1 MVKSKA
7 RLCSDP
13 LLSERY
19 IAEIQKA
26 LPRPETTIYPYE
38 PVIVDGTT
46 AYLAGQIGKQDGG
59 LAHVGVVGQELSVSE
74 GASSARICAQ
84 QALSWLSASTGGL
97 ANLRRVLRMTCYV
110 AHADGFDQ
118 ISEVANGASDYL
130 IETLGERGAH
140 SRSVIGVKSLPRN
153 APVLVELTAAL
164 RNRLPSVDLV
174 TLKQ

>member
-7 RLCSDP
+7 SRRSDP
-13 LLSERY
+13 PLPERDN
-19 IAEIQKA
+19 AAIQAA
-26 LPRPETTIYPYE
+26 LPRPETTIFPYE

-59 LAHVGVVGQELSVSE
+59 LAHVGLVGQELSMSQ

-97 ANLRRVLRMTCYV
+97 ANLRRVLRVTCYV
-110 AHADGFDQ
+110 AHVDGFDQ
-118 ISEVANGASDYL
+118 ISEVANGASDFL
-130 IETLGERGAH
+130 IETLGERGRH
-140 SRSVIGVKSLPRN
+140 SRSVVGVKSLPRN

-164 RNRLPSVDLV
+164 RDPVEG
-174 TLKQ
+174 